1 VKNHVKKM
9 KKEAVD
15 WKYLQ
20 ATFLTQDQYLEYKN
34 ISQSSRVRKQGHY
47 IMGKWHG
54 ESFYQGRYT
63 DGKYTHQMSLDVFS
77 HKENA
82 N

>member
-1 VKNHVKKM
+1 MKNHVKKM

-20 ATFLTQDQYLEYKN
+20 ATFLTQDQYLEYK
-34 ISQSSRVRKQGHY
+34 ISQSLRVRKQGHHR
-47 IMGKWHG
+47 MGKRHG

-63 DGKYTHQMSLDVFS
+63 DGKYTHKMSLDVFS
-77 HKENA
+77 HQENA